1 MDVHKN
7 IKMFREKEGWT
18 LEELGKKIGTTK
30 QTIKRYEDGDI
41 KNIPYDTIIE
51 LAKCFKVSPGC
62 LMGWEEE
69 NDISIEMAQTD
80 VALSN
85 MNERLKSYALLLA
98 SMPTEQQEHIM
109 SLIDMLNKNNK

>member
-1 MDVHKN
+1 MNVHKN

-41 KNIPYDTIIE
+41 RNIPYDTIIE

-69 NDISIEMAQTD
+69 NDISIEMVQTD

-85 MNERLKSYALLLA
+85 MSDRVKEYAIRLNKLSNDK
-98 SMPTEQQEHIM
+98 QEHIM
-109 SLIDMLNKNNK
+109 QLIDMLEEKE

>member
-1 MDVHKN
+1 MNVHDN

-62 LMGWEEE
+62 LMGWEEKSY
-69 NDISIEMAQTD
+69 ISIEMAQTD
-80 VALSN
+80 VELSN
-85 MNERLKSYALLLA
+85 MNERLKAYAIKLSKLT
-98 SMPTEQQEHIM
+98 SEDQEAIINM
-109 SLIDMLNKNNK
+109 IDRLGK

>member
-51 LAKCFKVSPGC
+51 LAKCFKISPGC
-62 LMGWEEE
+62 LMGWEEKR
-69 NDISIEMAQTD
+69 NLSIEMAQTD

-85 MNERLKSYALLLA
+85 MNERLKAYALKLSELSKA
-98 SMPTEQQEHIM
+98 DQETIM
-109 SLIDMLNKNNK
+109 NMIDRLGK